1 MSYSNI
7 SRYTDVQPASVSD
20 VIAGRD
26 LDITLDEL
34 CDIIAEKLVEEYIY
48 TGGRRVEKGSRW
60 TKGGH
65 DRVYAP
71 CGFYYDLSDGK
82 IGGVGVS
89 YVAPWLERTM
99 SIVTAT
105 VEEHIV
111 EPVDDD
117 DTITDSTDD
126 TTSDAPATAT
136 TDDAPATDDDDTTT
150 ADDIVRISEAA
161 ASTLTVD
168 DHTVRISADA
178 RGVRYGRHAAAAML
192 KATAL
197 AHDLDITDIDDAVS
211 IAAQAIT
218 DLADTE
224 ISHTSD
230 IVSVIIDVAG
240 ADPIEYATTPRTVDT
255 VCDAIEDTIVD
266 EAGISC
272 IRSVTVIG
280 VDIDDVA
287 RAIVGGDVYD
297 KLVGDVDWVALHAAD
312 AVEIVGMYDIDD
324 TGAVLLEAAAAHAIV
339 D

>member
-1 MSYSNI
+1 MSYSNL
-7 SRYTDVQPASVSD
+7 SRYTDVQPASVAD
-20 VIAGRD
+20 IIDGRD
-26 LDITLDEL
+26 IDITLDEL

-48 TGGRRVEKGSRW
+48 TGGKRIEKGNRW

-82 IGGVGVS
+82 IGGIGVS

-99 SIVTAT
+99 SIVIAT

-117 DTITDSTDD
+117 TTPTADAD
-126 TTSDAPATAT
+126 TTT
-136 TDDAPATDDDDTTT
+136 TDDADTTTATAPATEDDDTTP
-150 ADDIVRISEAA
+150 ADDIVRVSEAA

-168 DHTVRISADA
+168 DHKVRISADA
-178 RGVRYGRHAAAAML
+178 RGVRYGRAAAAAMM

-197 AHDLDITDIDDAVS
+197 AYDLDIDDIDDAAA
-211 IAAQAIT
+211 IAAQSIT
-218 DLADTE
+218 DVADTE
-224 ISHTSD
+224 ISHAAD

-240 ADPIEYATTPRTVDT
+240 ADPIEYAATPSTVDT
-255 VCDAIEDTIVD
+255 VCDAIEDTLVA
-266 EAGISC
+266 EAGIGC
-272 IRSVTVIG
+272 IRAVTVIG

-287 RAIVGGDVYD
+287 RAIIGDDVYD
-297 KLVGDVDWVALHAAD
+297 KIVGDVEWIAVHAAD

-324 TGAVLLEAAAAHAIV
+324 TGAVLMAAAASHAIA